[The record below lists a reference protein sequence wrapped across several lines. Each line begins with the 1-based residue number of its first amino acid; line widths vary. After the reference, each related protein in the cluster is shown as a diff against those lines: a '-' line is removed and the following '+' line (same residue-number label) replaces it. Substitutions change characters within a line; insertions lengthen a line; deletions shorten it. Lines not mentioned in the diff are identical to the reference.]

1 MEIENEKRL
10 WDGGDFKGIRV
21 QRQRMIQV
29 NTYFGRTFH
38 SSMELPTFDLNQVF
52 GGCRR
57 WYSFI
62 PTAQWAC
69 YTGAYTLA
77 NCINIILY
85 FCAIVALLQNTHR

>member
-38 SSMELPTFDLNQVF
+38 SSTELPTFDLDQVF

-57 WYSFI
+57 
-62 PTAQWAC
+62 
-69 YTGAYTLA
+69 
-77 NCINIILY
+77 
-85 FCAIVALLQNTHR
+85 